1 MIQFPMMRV
10 GLDSSEMDPKWLM
23 SQYTVTMMIGDG
35 VVLVPVSLARRFEIA
50 ETSRCHDYDLAFCFQ
65 HRQSLIKIHL
75 TALRGKKTRKMA
87 QQYVSSVPSDGSLK
101 PGIASFFESFYA
113 VSDIAV
119 AHEQYADH
127 FTSDAKLIMAS
138 KETSGRDGK

>member
-1 MIQFPMMRV
+1 
-10 GLDSSEMDPKWLM
+10 
-23 SQYTVTMMIGDG
+23 
-35 VVLVPVSLARRFEIA
+35 
-50 ETSRCHDYDLAFCFQ
+50 
-65 HRQSLIKIHL
+65 
-75 TALRGKKTRKMA
+75 MA

-138 KETSGRDGK
+138 KETSGRDGMKINTSQKSLIQPPDLLTESTCRHH